1 MKNNQFGV
9 YVAYGNANVTSTAV
23 WTASQSSTPSDA
35 WFAAQTDRNLV
46 VYSSTSSPSVLWA
59 AHVSLPGTNSA
70 YCLEML
76 DTGNLIWTNS
86 SNNIIW
92 QTNSFG

>member
-9 YVAYGNANVTSTAV
+9 YVAYANANVTSTAV

-35 WFAAQTDRNLV
+35 RFVAQADRNLV
-46 VYSSTSSPSVLWA
+46 VYSSTSSPSAIWA
-59 AHVSLPGTNSA
+59 AHVALPGTNSA

-76 DTGNLIWTNS
+76 DNGNLIWKDY

-92 QTNSFG
+92 QTNSSG